1 MSTTS
6 TNVTLGVEEEYVLL
20 DPLSGSPVPAAAKV
34 EAAADM
40 EATLGSGELDRELLQ
55 AQIEVAT
62 PVCSDLAEAATHL
75 SRLRSA
81 VRSAALR
88 GGCVAAASGA
98 APLASDAVVPVT
110 PTRRY
115 EDMHTHA
122 ARLVDEQ
129 LICGMHVHVAVPSRT
144 LGAGA
149 LARLRPWL
157 AVLVALGANSPF
169 WDAKDTGFASW
180 RTVVFGR
187 WPASGAPPF
196 APDTDQYDQRVQ
208 ELLNTGVIPDRRQ
221 LYWHARLSEAYPT
234 LEVRAPD
241 VQITVDSA
249 VTLAGLIRAL
259 VVTGLD
265 ETRDGL
271 IAPNP
276 PAGILTAASWHAA
289 RHGLSDVL
297 VDPRSGKPAPATQV
311 AEALYDHTVCALRRL
326 GDHDQVAEGLHRILE
341 EGTGADQQR
350 AAARGG
356 LPALLNLI
364 AESTA
369 DPAQKGGEHTGR
381 GWDKRSR
388 AAHSTA
394 VGKASGHPT

>member
-1 MSTTS
+1 MSTVS
-6 TNVTLGVEEEYVLL
+6 TGVTLGVEEEYVLL
-20 DPLSGSPVPAAAKV
+20 DGRSGLAVPSAARV
-34 EAAADM
+34 EAAADQ

-62 PVCSDLAEAATHL
+62 PVCRDLAQVAAHL
-75 SRLRSA
+75 TRLRSA
-81 VRSAALR
+81 VRRAAVR

-98 APLASDAVVPVT
+98 APLASGTVMPVT

-115 EDMHTHA
+115 EDMHTEA

-129 LICGMHVHVAVPSRT
+129 LICGMHVHVAVPGRS

-157 AVLVALGANSPF
+157 AALVALGANSPF
-169 WDAKDTGFASW
+169 WEAKDTGFASW

-196 APDTDQYDQRVQ
+196 APDADLYDQRVE
-208 ELLNTGVIPDRRQ
+208 ELLTTGVIPDRHQ
-221 LYWHARLSEAYPT
+221 LYWQARLSDTYPT

-241 VQITVDSA
+241 VQISVDNA
-249 VTLAGLIRAL
+249 VTLAGLIRGL

-271 IAPNP
+271 LPPNP
-276 PAGILTAASWHAA
+276 PAGVLTAAGWHAA
-289 RHGLSDVL
+289 RHGISDVL
-297 VDPRSGKPAPATQV
+297 VDPRSGKPAPAAQV
-311 AEALYDHTVCALRRL
+311 AEALYDHTACALRRL

-341 EGTGADQQR
+341 RGTGADRQR
-350 AAARGG
+350 AAAHDG
-356 LPALLNLI
+356 LHALLDLI
-364 AESTA
+364 AERTA
-369 DPAQKGGEHTGR
+369 G
-381 GWDKRSR
+381 
-388 AAHSTA
+388 
-394 VGKASGHPT
+394 